1 MQCNDLQPSAKNDD
15 SYVALLREND
25 ESAFRT
31 LFERYDQPLT
41 VFATRMLH
49 SQDRASD
56 VVQDVFVRLW
66 NDRARL
72 TIHGSVKAYL
82 YAAVRNKVLDTLKRD
97 KIEQRWRAAFE
108 GSGGSPGMGI
118 AARNPAERLELQEL
132 EVAMQAAIALL
143 PERARQIAT
152 LRWYDRLSRMEIAD
166 IMGIAVGTVNKQLT
180 LSARAMRDRLKLLR
194 P

>member
-1 MQCNDLQPSAKNDD
+1 MQCSDLQPSEKSDN

-72 TIHGSVKAYL
+72 IIQGSVKAYL
-82 YAAVRNKVLDTLKRD
+82 YAAVRNKTLDMLKRD
-97 KIEQRWRAAFE
+97 KIEQRWRVAFE

-118 AARNPAERLELQEL
+118 AARNEAERLELQEL
-132 EVAMQAAIALL
+132 EAAMQAAIAQL

-152 LRWYDRLSRMEIAD
+152 LRWYDRLSRIEIAD
-166 IMGIAVGTVNKQLT
+166 ILGIAVGTVNKQLT
-180 LSARAMRDRLKLLR
+180 LSARAMRDQLKLFR